1 MVITMENKEK
11 ETFNYTYSAK
21 EQEEIKSIRKKY
33 AVQEKTED
41 KMEQLRRLDAAVT
54 QKATSVSLVFGVIGA
69 LILGMGMSLAMTDIG
84 KIIGLAGGMAMLVGI
99 LIGIVGIVLVSVAY
113 PIYNSIIK
121 KEREKIAPEIIRL
134 TDELMK

>member
-1 MVITMENKEK
+1 MENKES
-11 ETFNYTYSAK
+11 FNYTYSAK
-21 EQEEIKSIRKKY
+21 EQEEIKAIRKKY
-33 AVQEKTED
+33 AAPDETED
-41 KMEQLRRLDAAVT
+41 KMAQLRRLDAAVT

-84 KIIGLAGGMAMLVGI
+84 KIIGLLGGMAMLIGI
-99 LIGIVGIVLVSVAY
+99 LIGIIGIVLVSVAY